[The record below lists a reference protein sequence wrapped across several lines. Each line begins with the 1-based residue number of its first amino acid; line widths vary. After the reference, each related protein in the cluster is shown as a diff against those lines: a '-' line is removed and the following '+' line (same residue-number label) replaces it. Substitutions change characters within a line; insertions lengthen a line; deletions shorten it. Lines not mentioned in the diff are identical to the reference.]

1 MNEQA
6 WDDLALALALQEEEA
21 LLSEDENFSRSLV
34 LAGTATAQPNNDCKT
49 KTIVDQSWDLI
60 DPTPDL
66 RALFLEFN
74 QRYFWGAL
82 ESVEVRWSPRMT
94 L

>member
-34 LAGTATAQPNNDCKT
+34 LAGTTTAQPNNDCKT
-49 KTIVDQSWDLI
+49 IVDKSWDLI

-66 RALFLEFN
+66 RALFVEFN

-82 ESVEVRWSPRMT
+82 ESVEVRWSPRMS